1 MKALISGYYGQ
12 GNAGDEALLMS
23 LLQMLPSKIE
33 PIVISA
39 DPQKTQQKYNVKSF
53 FLLNG
58 IETAQVEE
66 IVNIFPD
73 FSAYYDVLSSR

>member
-39 DPQKTQQKYNVKSF
+39 DPQKTQQKYNVKTCPRLNVFS
-53 FLLNG
+53 LLAALK
-58 IETAQVEE
+58 ESD
-66 IVNIFPD
+66 IFIWGGCK
-73 FSAYYDVLSSR
+73 